1 MRHLKLVPP
10 SEIRVRKISMNPPI
24 KILGVPGSLRKASYN
39 RFLLRAAQQLAP
51 KDASIEIFELHDIP
65 PFNQD
70 EERNP
75 PERVSLLKSKAR
87 QADAI
92 LFVTPEYNYSVPG
105 VLKNAID
112 WASRPYG
119 DNAWND
125 KPVAVMGASVG
136 ALGSARAQYHLR
148 QMFVFLNMHA
158 LTQPEGM
165 VGNAAQRF
173 DGKGNL
179 TDQQSAELIRQLL
192 TNLVSW
198 THRLQSSS
206 SSLLRAS

>member
-1 MRHLKLVPP
+1 
-10 SEIRVRKISMNPPI
+10 MNEPI
-24 KILGVPGSLRKASYN
+24 KILGIPGSLRNASYS

-51 KDASIEIFELHDIP
+51 KDASIEAFELQDIP

-75 PERVSLLKSKAR
+75 PERVSLLKAKAR
-87 QADAI
+87 EADAI

-105 VLKNAID
+105 VLKNPID

-125 KPVAVMGASVG
+125 KPVAIMGASVG

-158 LTQPEGM
+158 LAQPEVM

-173 DGKGNL
+173 DEKGNL
-179 TDQQSAELIRQLL
+179 TDRQSAELIRQLL